1 MANLFSSGTMGG
13 IGTPLNF
20 NVFWIPVTAGSTIT
34 AGTLVYLDTTAG
46 TWAKATTSFV
56 SNTIYGVCNDD
67 VDDSTDEAGPIISV
81 TCWGLANITI
91 EAETTY
97 GALLTV
103 SASTAGYMQA
113 VTTEIGEGLAKT
125 FCNGGTGEVCTVFF
139 NGFGDTDT
147 DTGGT

>member
-1 MANLFSSGTMGG
+1 MANTFSDGTMGG

-20 NVFWIPVTAGSTIT
+20 NVFWIPVTAGATIS
-34 AGTLVYLDTTAG
+34 AGNLVYLDTKDG

-56 SNTIYGVCNDD
+56 ANTIYGVCNDD
-67 VDDSTDEAGPIISV
+67 VDDSVDNAGPIISV
-81 TCWGLANITI
+81 TCWGLANIII
-91 EAETTY
+91 EQETTY

-103 SASTAGYMQA
+103 SASTAGYMQK
-113 VTTEIGEGLAKT
+113 VTTEIGEGLAKA
-125 FCNGGTGEVCTVFF
+125 FSNGGTDSVCTVFF